1 MTGVQTCALP
11 ILDGNGRTG
20 RQLLNFMLLKHGY
33 RPVAIKYDAKRD
45 YARGLEAWQVDGDSA
60 AFCSVFLDCVEQE
73 EQSFIELVEG
83 LRRGPD
89 PDHSIHNK
97 ADLADRFGESMRA
110 RLAQNS
116 ARDVHAVSETHE
128 RRPTL

>member
-1 MTGVQTCALP
+1 MPAVWSP
-11 ILDGNGRTG
+11 GRW
-20 RQLLNFMLLKHGY
+20 M
-33 RPVAIKYDAKRD
+33 AIPR
-45 YARGLEAWQVDGDSA
+45 R
-60 AFCSVFLDCVEQE
+60 SVPFFLDCVEQE

-83 LRRGPD
+83 LRRGQD

-97 ADLADRFGESMRA
+97 ADLADRFGESLRA

-128 RRPTL
+128 CRPTL